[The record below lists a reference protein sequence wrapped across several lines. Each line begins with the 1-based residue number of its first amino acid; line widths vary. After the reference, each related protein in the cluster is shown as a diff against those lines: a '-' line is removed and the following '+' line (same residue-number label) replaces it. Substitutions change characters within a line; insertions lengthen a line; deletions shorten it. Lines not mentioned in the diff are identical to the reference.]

1 MAKRGLGRGLEALI
15 PVAAGMEKAGG
26 VVSLAVEDIRPSRY
40 QPRRR
45 VGQEALEELA
55 RSIQE
60 HGVVQPIVV
69 RRMGDGQYELVAGE
83 RRWRACQV
91 AGLTEVPALVKE
103 LTDREAMEMAM
114 VENLQREDL
123 TALEEARAYRALVE
137 EFGLTQEEVA
147 VRVGKSRPYVANMLR
162 LLHLPEVVQSYL
174 EQGLLSAGH
183 ARALLSLEQRAEQE
197 EVARAI
203 VAEGW
208 SVRETEQA
216 VRRRQRGT
224 TVSTSSRAPVRD
236 QGSWE
241 FEHIE
246 ERLSEILGTRVTLR
260 PRRTGGVLEISY
272 YSAEDL
278 DRLIE
283 MMELAVSRE
292 T

>member
-15 PVAAGMEKAGG
+15 PVTAGVEEAGG
-26 VVSLAVEDIRPSRY
+26 VVSLAVGDIRPSRY

-45 VGQEALEELA
+45 LDQEALEELA

-60 HGVVQPIVV
+60 HGVIQPVVV
-69 RRMGDGQYELVAGE
+69 RQAGDGQYELVAGE

-91 AGLTEVPALVKE
+91 AGLTEVPALIRE

-123 TALEEARAYRALVE
+123 TALEEARAYRALIE
-137 EFGLTQEEVA
+137 DFGLTQEEVA
-147 VRVGKSRPYVANMLR
+147 MRVGKSRPYVANMLR

-174 EQGLLSAGH
+174 EQGLLFAGH

-197 EVARAI
+197 EVAQAI

-216 VRRRQRGT
+216 VRRRQRGAT
-224 TVSTSSRAPVRD
+224 AAASSRAPVRD
-236 QGSWE
+236 EDSWE
-241 FEHIE
+241 LRHIE

-260 PRRTGGVLEISY
+260 SRRAGGVLEISY

-278 DRLIE
+278 DRLVE
-283 MMELAVSRE
+283 VMELAVSRE